1 MGRAIGQGR
10 ESKRFERDVSQ
21 RLKDHKDLMDSYIE
35 SGIPKVEASEKAY
48 RELFTN
54 QPREKTR

>member
-10 ESKRFERDVSQ
+10 ESKQFERDVSQ

-48 RELFTN
+48 RELFIN
-54 QPREKTR
+54 QPRVK